1 MTDLS
6 SFLRSDLSKSKH
18 FTYMILSNDLV
29 RCWIK
34 ENTKYVGILRKWVK
48 VRDVIDNAIDPH
60 NLVKATILTILIILD
75 LF

>member
-1 MTDLS
+1 
-6 SFLRSDLSKSKH
+6 
-18 FTYMILSNDLV
+18 MILSNDLV

-48 VRDVIDNAIDPH
+48 VCDVIDNAIDPH
-60 NLVKATILTILIILD
+60 NLVKATFLTILIILD